1 MRTGHALLLGALYRY
16 QGGISSAKH
25 LSACVGVL
33 FTLSQDGSSPEV
45 QVRQTSIFS
54 LIEFL
59 FISVFFCKM
68 SWTGSLYSEVPFC
81 ILRSKIFTSS
91 HFTYCQV

>member
-59 FISVFFCKM
+59 FISVF
-68 SWTGSLYSEVPFC
+68 L
-81 ILRSKIFTSS
+81 
-91 HFTYCQV
+91 